1 MSLIM
6 PVPRGGWACRDL
18 WKVPPASGIHDPDS
32 EMGMGEGPEGGLILE
47 MKGRSRVLLDPLFC
61 KWRFTDGFFFFFFL
75 LL

>member
-32 EMGMGEGPEGGLILE
+32 EMGMGEGPEGGVNSRNEGALQGPSRPLVLQMEE
-47 MKGRSRVLLDPLFC
+47 MEVYR
-61 KWRFTDGFFFFFFL
+61 WIFFFFF
-75 LL
+75 